1 MADYK
6 FIADNDPGSDL
17 DLAFLSMSIETVTS
31 NPEKLMTYR
40 SIANEVGYAESVEL
54 ENGTAALAKWV
65 NSDLQGRGIDINSPQ
80 TAELLGSGIV
90 SNETATKLL
99 AAGVVS
105 SPKFPGLKKGH
116 LQNARQMRV
125 AGEI

>member
-1 MADYK
+1 MIDYK

-17 DLAFLSMSIETVTS
+17 DLAFLSMSIETSTS

-65 NSDLQGRGIDINSPQ
+65 NADLQGRGIDINSPQ
-80 TAELLGSGIV
+80 TAALLNSGIV
-90 SNETATKLL
+90 SSETSSKLL
-99 AAGVVS
+99 AAGVVIT
-105 SPKFPGLKKGH
+105 PKFQGLKIGH
-116 LQNARQMRV
+116 LQNARQMRA